1 MVRVATLGVATI
13 RYRSGEAGLG
23 VATRRGGL
31 VTKCEG
37 DIGSGDTG
45 DTGSGDTG
53 AGDTGLGDTGAGAG
67 DTGAGAGVTGAG
79 GGRSLGLCSRVHLS
93 SSSCGR
99 GTFLLL
105 AGGGLT
111 RRLEEKSNTLVCLLG
126 ATCPAPARS
135 L

>member
-31 VTKCEG
+31 VTKCE
-37 DIGSGDTG
+37 G

-79 GGRSLGLCSRVHLS
+79 GGRSLGVCSRVHLS

>member
-1 MVRVATLGVATI
+1 MVRGATLGVATI
-13 RYRSGEAGLG
+13 RYRRGEAGLG

-31 VTKCEG
+31 VTKCE
-37 DIGSGDTG
+37 G

-105 AGGGLT
+105 AGGGIT

>member
-1 MVRVATLGVATI
+1 MVRGATLGVATI
-13 RYRSGEAGLG
+13 RYRRGEAGLG

-31 VTKCEG
+31 VTKCE
-37 DIGSGDTG
+37 G

-79 GGRSLGLCSRVHLS
+79 GGRSLGVCSRVHLS

>member
-1 MVRVATLGVATI
+1 MVRGATLGVATI
-13 RYRSGEAGLG
+13 RYRRGEAGLG

-37 DIGSGDTG
+37 D
-45 DTGSGDTG
+45 TGS
-53 AGDTGLGDTGAGAG
+53 G

-79 GGRSLGLCSRVHLS
+79 GGRSLGVCSRVHLS

>member
-1 MVRVATLGVATI
+1 MVRGATLGVATI

-31 VTKCEG
+31 VTKCE
-37 DIGSGDTG
+37 G

>member
-1 MVRVATLGVATI
+1 MVRGATLGVATI
-13 RYRSGEAGLG
+13 RYRRGEAGLG

-31 VTKCEG
+31 VTKCE
-37 DIGSGDTG
+37 G

>member
-1 MVRVATLGVATI
+1 MVRGATLGVATI
-13 RYRSGEAGLG
+13 RYRRGEAGLG

-31 VTKCEG
+31 VTKCE
-37 DIGSGDTG
+37 G

-99 GTFLLL
+99 GTLLLL

>member
-1 MVRVATLGVATI
+1 MVRGATLGVATI

-37 DIGSGDTG
+37 DTGSGDTG
-45 DTGSGDTG
+45 AGDTGLGDTG

-79 GGRSLGLCSRVHLS
+79 GGRSLGLC
-93 SSSCGR
+93 
-99 GTFLLL
+99 
-105 AGGGLT
+105 
-111 RRLEEKSNTLVCLLG
+111 
-126 ATCPAPARS
+126 TCIT
-135 L
+135 

>member
-1 MVRVATLGVATI
+1 MVRGASLGGATI
-13 RYRSGEAGLG
+13 RYWSGAGLG
-23 VATRRGGL
+23 VVTRRGEGL
-31 VTKCEG
+31 VTRVDG
-37 DIGSGDTG
+37 G
-45 DTGSGDTG
+45 TG
-53 AGDTGLGDTGAGAG
+53 AGDAGAG
-67 DTGAGAGVTGAG
+67 DTGSGPGDIGAGTGDTGAGSG

-99 GTFLLL
+99 GTLLLL

-126 ATCPAPARS
+126 ATSPAPAPS

>member
-1 MVRVATLGVATI
+1 MVRGATLGVATI

-37 DIGSGDTG
+37 DTG
-45 DTGSGDTG
+45 LGDTG

-93 SSSCGR
+93 SSSRGR

-105 AGGGLT
+105 AGGGIT

>member
-31 VTKCEG
+31 VTKCE
-37 DIGSGDTG
+37 G

>member
-1 MVRVATLGVATI
+1 MV
-13 RYRSGEAGLG
+13 
-23 VATRRGGL
+23 TRGT
-31 VTKCEG
+31 V
-37 DIGSGDTG
+37 
-45 DTGSGDTG
+45 
-53 AGDTGLGDTGAGAG
+53 AGDAGAG
-67 DTGAGAGVTGAG
+67 DTGTGLDDTGAGEDAGDTVSG

-99 GTFLLL
+99 GTLLLL

-126 ATCPAPARS
+126 ATSPAPARS

>member
-1 MVRVATLGVATI
+1 MVTRGDGGTG
-13 RYRSGEAGLG
+13 AGDTG
-23 VATRRGGL
+23 TGA
-31 VTKCEG
+31 G
-37 DIGSGDTG
+37 DTGSRPGDTG
-45 DTGSGDTG
+45 DTGS
-53 AGDTGLGDTGAGAG
+53 
-67 DTGAGAGVTGAG
+67 G

-99 GTFLLL
+99 GTLLLL

-126 ATCPAPARS
+126 VTCPAPTRS

>member
-1 MVRVATLGVATI
+1 MVRGASLGGATI
-13 RYRSGEAGLG
+13 RYRSEAGLG
-23 VATRRGGL
+23 VVTRRGAS
-31 VTKCEG
+31 VTRG
-37 DIGSGDTG
+37 DGD
-45 DTGSGDTG
+45 
-53 AGDTGLGDTGAGAG
+53 AGAG
-67 DTGAGAGVTGAG
+67 DTGTGLDDTGVGEDAGDTVSG

-99 GTFLLL
+99 GTLLLL

>member
-37 DIGSGDTG
+37 D
-45 DTGSGDTG
+45 TGS
-53 AGDTGLGDTGAGAG
+53 GDTGAGAG

-93 SSSCGR
+93 SSSRGR

-135 L
+135 V

>member
-1 MVRVATLGVATI
+1 MVRGATLGVATI

-23 VATRRGGL
+23 VVTRRGGL
-31 VTKCEG
+31 VTKCE
-37 DIGSGDTG
+37 G

-67 DTGAGAGVTGAG
+67 DSGAG
-79 GGRSLGLCSRVHLS
+79 GGRSLGVCSRVHLS
-93 SSSCGR
+93 SSTCGR
-99 GTFLLL
+99 GTLLLL

>member
-1 MVRVATLGVATI
+1 MVRGATLGVATI

-37 DIGSGDTG
+37 D
-45 DTGSGDTG
+45 
-53 AGDTGLGDTGAGAG
+53 TGLGDTGAGAG
-67 DTGAGAGVTGAG
+67 DTGAG

-126 ATCPAPARS
+126 APCPAPARS